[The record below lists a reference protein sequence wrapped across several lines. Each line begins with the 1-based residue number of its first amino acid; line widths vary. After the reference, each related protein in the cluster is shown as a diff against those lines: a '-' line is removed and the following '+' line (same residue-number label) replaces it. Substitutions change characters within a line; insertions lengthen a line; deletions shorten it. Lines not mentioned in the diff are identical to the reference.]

1 MVSIPL
7 VLRVHATD
15 CAFPMCDKPQ
25 ALDIGT
31 RATEGRESEEMFV
44 YRVSGERRTL
54 LDVCSAIEIWSRWL
68 PAAWSICSIV
78 KRPIVGLHNDS
89 KWSCEIGENS
99 SVHLTTPNCGPP
111 ITIAGSELEAALIR
125 MGGPATKRKI
135 SGVVFPEHQLTKQV
149 SRIVR
154 HNHRIHEIAQ
164 EVEEIDL

>member
-7 VLRVHATD
+7 VLRVHATA

-31 RATEGRESEEMFV
+31 DGESGEMFV

-54 LDVCSAIEIWSRWL
+54 LDVGSAIEIWSRWL
-68 PAAWSICSIV
+68 PAAWGICSIA
-78 KRPIVGLHNDS
+78 KRPAVGLHDDS
-89 KWSCEIGENS
+89 NWSCVIGENAS
-99 SVHLTTPNCGPP
+99 IHLTTQNCGPP

-125 MGGPATKRKI
+125 MGGPATQRKT
-135 SGVVFPEHQLTKQV
+135 SGVVFSEHQLTKQV
-149 SRIVR
+149 LRIVR

-164 EVEEIDL
+164 ELDEIDL

>member
-7 VLRVHATD
+7 SLRVYATV

-25 ALDIGT
+25 AVDIE
-31 RATEGRESEEMFV
+31 TERESGEMFV
-44 YRVSGERRTL
+44 YRISGEHRTL
-54 LDVCSAIEIWSRWL
+54 LDVGSAIEIWSRWL

-89 KWSCEIGENS
+89 KWSCEIGENA
-99 SVHLTTPNCGPP
+99 SVHLITPNCGPP

-125 MGGPATKRKI
+125 MGGPATQRNTA
-135 SGVVFPEHQLTKQV
+135 GVGFSEHQLTKLGL
-149 SRIVR
+149 RIVR